1 MCVVSFYNTLFYD
14 EGSLTMNWIAKIF
27 MALCLSM
34 VVLHASFLEEE
45 SARAIKEK
53 KLILVNI
60 VTENCPYCKKMEKEI
75 FSNATY
81 RKQIEQKYVFV
92 SIDLYDPSL
101 PQDLRTKYTPANAI
115 LSPTRHSIIEGY
127 TGYMDATSFM
137 TVLDNAYKAEF
148 K

>member
-1 MCVVSFYNTLFYD
+1 MNALLKLILATFMSI
-14 EGSLTMNWIAKIF
+14 TM
-27 MALCLSM
+27 
-34 VVLHASFLEEE
+34 LHASFLEEE

-137 TVLDNAYKAEF
+137 TVLENAYKAEF

>member
-1 MCVVSFYNTLFYD
+1 MNTLLKF
-14 EGSLTMNWIAKIF
+14 LLAIF
-27 MALCLSM
+27 MSM
-34 VVLHASFLEEE
+34 TMLHASFLEEE

-60 VTENCPYCKKMEKEI
+60 VTENCPYCKQMEREI

-81 RKQIEQKYVFV
+81 SKQIEQKYVFV

-137 TVLDNAYKAEF
+137 AVLEKAYKAEF

>member
-1 MCVVSFYNTLFYD
+1 MHTLFKLLFIAFM
-14 EGSLTMNWIAKIF
+14 GITMLN
-27 MALCLSM
+27 
-34 VVLHASFLEEE
+34 ASFLEEE

-60 VTENCPYCKKMEKEI
+60 VTENCPYCKKMDKEI

-92 SIDLYDPSL
+92 SINLYDPSL

-115 LSPTRHSIIEGY
+115 LSPTRHTIIEGY

-137 TVLDNAYKAEF
+137 TVLENAYKAEF

>member
-1 MCVVSFYNTLFYD
+1 MYSFLKLLFA
-14 EGSLTMNWIAKIF
+14 TF
-27 MALCLSM
+27 MMLST
-34 VVLHASFLEEE
+34 LHAGFLDEE
-45 SARAIKEK
+45 SARAIQEK

-60 VTENCPYCKKMEKEI
+60 VTENCPYCKQMEREI

-81 RKQIEQKYVFV
+81 RKQIEQKFVFV
-92 SIDLYDPSL
+92 SIDLYDPTL
-101 PQDLRTKYTPANAI
+101 PKDLRTKYTPANAI

-137 TVLDNAYKAEF
+137 TVLENAYKAEF

>member
-1 MCVVSFYNTLFYD
+1 MRWLCKVLMTV
-14 EGSLTMNWIAKIF
+14 
-27 MALCLSM
+27 CLS
-34 VVLHASFLEEE
+34 VIALQASFLEEE

-60 VTENCPYCKKMEKEI
+60 VTENCPYCKQMDREI

-101 PQDLRTKYTPANAI
+101 PKDLRTKYTPANAI
-115 LSPTRHSIIEGY
+115 LSPKRHSIIEGY

-137 TVLDNAYKAEF
+137 AILDDAYKAEF